1 MSLTSANASRARV
14 RAVVCDDSPF
24 MRKLLSD
31 ALAACGVEVVG
42 QAADGG
48 QALEACARL
57 RPDVLTLDLQMPGVS
72 GMEVLRRL
80 PSGGPGV
87 IVVSA
92 YTDEGSALAV
102 EALSIGAAEV
112 IRKPSADT
120 PLARFA
126 ADLGASVQAAAAS
139 RRSGRGRAVTPPP
152 RPRAAAPLAPAPP
165 PRPATPPRRSTP
177 PPAPAAIRPALAA
190 PVPVAPP
197 PTPARRL
204 SVQRPLVVIASST
217 GGPRALAELLPKLPR
232 PCGAGV
238 VVVQHMPPGFTGS
251 LAKRLDAASRLDVRE
266 AVNGDH
272 IDPNTVL
279 VAPGG
284 YHLRIRSG
292 TVALTDEPAIGGLR
306 PRADV
311 TIEDAA
317 RDWGER
323 CVLVVLTGMG
333 NDGTRGAKALKAAGG
348 VILTEAEESCVVF
361 GMPRAVQEAGLSDI
375 VQPIEGLPAALQG
388 VIR

>member
-1 MSLTSANASRARV
+1 MSLPSATASRARV

-31 ALAACGVEVVG
+31 ALSACGVEVVG

-80 PSGGPGV
+80 PPGGPGV

-92 YTDEGSALAV
+92 YTAEGSALAV

-112 IRKPSADT
+112 VRKPGVDT

-126 ADLGASVQAAAAS
+126 ADLGASVQAAAAAA
-139 RRSGRGRAVTPPP
+139 RRTGRSGPASPPPATAVRPPAARTVAPPRAVGPP
-152 RPRAAAPLAPAPP
+152 AARRAPAPP
-165 PRPATPPRRSTP
+165 AFVGAS
-177 PPAPAAIRPALAA
+177 
-190 PVPVAPP
+190 
-197 PTPARRL
+197 RRL
-204 SVQRPLVVIASST
+204 HRPLVVIVSTT
-217 GGPRALAELLPKLPR
+217 GGPRALAELVPRLPN

-238 VVVQHMPPGFTGS
+238 VIIQHMPPGFTGS
-251 LAKRLDAASRLDVRE
+251 LANRLDAVSRLNVRE

-272 IDPNTVL
+272 IDASTAL
-279 VAPGG
+279 LAPGG
-284 YHLRIRSG
+284 FHLRLRASS
-292 TVALTDEPAIGGLR
+292 VSLTEDPPVGGLR

-317 RDWGER
+317 RDWVDR

-333 NDGTRGAKALKAAGG
+333 NDGTRGARALKAAGG
-348 VILTEAEESCVVF
+348 VVLAESEESCVVF
-361 GMPRAVQEAGLSDI
+361 GMPRAIQEAGLSDI